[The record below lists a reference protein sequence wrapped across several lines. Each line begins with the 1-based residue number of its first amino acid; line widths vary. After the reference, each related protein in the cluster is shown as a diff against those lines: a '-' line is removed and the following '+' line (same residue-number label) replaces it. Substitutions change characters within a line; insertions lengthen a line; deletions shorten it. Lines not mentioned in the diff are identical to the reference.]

1 MNSAETQERQRCCRN
16 RISLWIHNNQLA
28 SPVIQFHPSKGI
40 QTVHV
45 QFLVS
50 TRLATAVVVLVGFE
64 GLYRFVLVP
73 NGPST
78 ATVGSSGVCVVASW
92 GVRHRV
98 LHSWGTASKE
108 LPVLV
113 LG

>member
-28 SPVIQFHPSKGI
+28 SPVVQFHPSKGI

-50 TRLATAVVVLVGFE
+50 TRLATVVVVLVGFE
-64 GLYRFVLVP
+64 GLYRFVLVL

-78 ATVGSSGVCVVASW
+78 ATVGSIGVCVVASW